1 MKTGKLAQVREF
13 LALEP
18 YILSLFIAIFLIT
31 LGEQLW
37 VEFLPAY
44 FIALGGSYILLG
56 SFKSFADTLEAFSQ
70 LPGGMISDKIGRIAS
85 AILFLSMAV
94 LGYIT
99 YLIAPSWQFLFLGI
113 VLVQG
118 TAGLLQPTVFAF
130 IGDQLPAERRT
141 NAFSVQSIL
150 KRLPIVISPAIGG
163 YIIGKYE
170 ILEGVRIGL
179 AVSVILAIVAIII
192 LSKARKQIQT
202 RKLNQEIANPSPAE
216 FNDTHFSDV
225 LPHRLRW
232 LLVADSLVRFG
243 KGVVAAFIAIFT
255 IDLVGPEKF
264 GILISIQMTV
274 SILSYLPAAWIVE
287 RVGRK
292 PVIIVSFIC
301 FASMPALI
309 ISSTS
314 FAWLILGFSVA
325 GFREFGEP
333 ARKAL
338 IVNLS
343 HSELRGKSVGV
354 YYTIR
359 SMAVIPAGILGGII
373 WTNSPILTG
382 YVGTAVGLLG
392 LLVLIF
398 LVSDTIAN
406 ADE

>member
-1 MKTGKLAQVREF
+1 MKTGKLNQVREF

-18 YILSLFIAIFLIT
+18 YILSLFVAIFLIT

-56 SFKSFADTLEAFSQ
+56 TFKSFADTLEAIST
-70 LPGGMISDKIGRIAS
+70 LPGGMISDKIGRILS
-85 AILFLSMAV
+85 AIVFLSMAV

-99 YLIAPSWQFLFLGI
+99 YLFAPSWHFLFLGI
-113 VLVQG
+113 ILVQG

-130 IGDQLPAERRT
+130 IGDRLPADKRT

-163 YIIGKYE
+163 YIIGKYD
-170 ILEGVRIGL
+170 ILDGVRIGL
-179 AVSVILAIVAIII
+179 VVSVFLAIIAIGF
-192 LSKARKQIQT
+192 LVNT
-202 RKLNQEIANPSPAE
+202 RKHIMEKDGNEEVNLSDNELGATQFSEI
-216 FNDTHFSDV
+216 
-225 LPHRLRW
+225 LPNRLRW
-232 LLVADSLVRFG
+232 LLLADSLVRFG

-255 IDLVGPEKF
+255 IDLVGPERF

-301 FASMPALI
+301 FALMPVLI
-309 ISSTS
+309 ISSTN

-359 SMAVIPAGILGGII
+359 SMAVVPAGILGGII
-373 WTNSPILTG
+373 WTTSPILTG
-382 YVGTAVGLLG
+382 YVGTTVGLLG